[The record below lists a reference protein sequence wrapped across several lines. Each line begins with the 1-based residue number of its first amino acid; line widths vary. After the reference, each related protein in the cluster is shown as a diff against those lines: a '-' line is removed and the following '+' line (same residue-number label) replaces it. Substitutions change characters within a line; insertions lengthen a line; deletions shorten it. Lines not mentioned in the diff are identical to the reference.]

1 MRVQAQSKHEL
12 DRKGS
17 EQHVVG
23 RPAKE
28 RMWPT
33 MLCCA
38 AIIPQGEKKQE
49 GGVPGRLEPGADGV
63 HGACQAC
70 AACLEGGIRLERR
83 STAVTH
89 TATDFMRLRHQSD
102 YWL

>member
-28 RMWPT
+28 KDVADHAL
-33 MLCCA
+33 LCPCKA
-38 AIIPQGEKKQE
+38 TGEKNRKAVSQE
-49 GGVPGRLEPGADGV
+49 DLDPVQLECTEPAM
-63 HGACQAC
+63 AC
-70 AACLEGGIRLERR
+70 AARLEGGIRLERR

-89 TATDFMRLRHQSD
+89 TATDFTRLRHQSD